1 MEFKPQCLV
10 SNQPSSKTINKG
22 KPIIMGHLYKIRNL
36 LVSGGNIRYFVL
48 NPEDGVL
55 IRYKTKEDFP
65 FSPKETLNLTDIKQI
80 KEIKPTWYMKKDML
94 YFEVIAILIFNFK
107 IISRSFIIINK

>member
-1 MEFKPQCLV
+1 MSNMNLKPQILAN
-10 SNQPSSKTINKG
+10 NQSPAKVINKA

-48 NPEDGVL
+48 DPEDGVL

-65 FSPKETLNLTDIKQI
+65 FSPKETLNLTEIKQI

-94 YFEVIAILIFNFK
+94 YFEVMTY
-107 IISRSFIIINK
+107 